1 MLYTVIGAW
10 PVVAGIIF
18 ARLSGVRTATLTS
31 QRKAAIASCMEL
43 VKRVVGFFATLA
55 VQPVMLNIISG
66 AAARTAFAPHSAAAS
81 PNNPAMTDSAR
92 LSAMN
97 ARTIWARPAIQ
108 YLLP

>member
-1 MLYTVIGAW
+1 
-10 PVVAGIIF
+10 
-18 ARLSGVRTATLTS
+18 
-31 QRKAAIASCMEL
+31 
-43 VKRVVGFFATLA
+43 
-55 VQPVMLNIISG
+55 MLNIISG

-81 PNNPAMTDSAR
+81 PNNPAVTDSAR